1 MKICNKNGTK
11 VTLNLLSNLIES
23 SNDETNFPYI
33 LLLIYP
39 QVWKIRRAF
48 SNVSSANIKIF
59 KNSVV

>member
-1 MKICNKNGTK
+1 MKICNKNVTK
-11 VTLNLLSNLIES
+11 VTSDLIES

-33 LLLIYP
+33 LLFIYP
-39 QVWKIRRAF
+39 QVWKIRKAF

>member
-11 VTLNLLSNLIES
+11 VTSDLIES
-23 SNDETNFPYI
+23 SNDEKNFPYI
-33 LLLIYP
+33 LLFIYP
-39 QVWKIRRAF
+39 QVWKIRKAF

>member
-11 VTLNLLSNLIES
+11 VTSNLIES

-33 LLLIYP
+33 LLFVYP
-39 QVWKIRRAF
+39 QFWKIRKAF

>member
-11 VTLNLLSNLIES
+11 VTSDLIES

-33 LLLIYP
+33 LLFIYP
-39 QVWKIRRAF
+39 QGWKIRKAF